1 MAIVVFEHS
10 ATTGALRLGA
20 TLRDYGHKLR
30 VVGLNDDGA
39 IPMDLDDVDGV
50 ITTGGPQAANDD
62 RPWAEPEMKFLQAA
76 HEAEL
81 PIVGICLGNQ
91 VLAKALGGEVGPI
104 KGGIELG
111 WHEVSLTDAGRDDI
125 IHAGL
130 AWESMQ
136 FHWHREQV
144 TKPPPGA
151 RVLAK
156 SKRCNVQAW
165 ALGLRTY
172 AFQYHPEVY
181 PETIDIWAEDEPEA
195 LEEAGLLLDKL
206 NEQTR
211 EHYPAFERLTAR
223 LFESIALLLMPAD
236 RRITGLVK
244 DLHH

>member
-1 MAIVVFEHS
+1 MAILIFEHS
-10 ATTGALRLGA
+10 ATTGALRLAA

-30 VVGLNDDGA
+30 VIGSDDHDELPG
-39 IPMDLDDVDGV
+39 DLAEVDGV
-50 ITTGGPQAANDD
+50 ITTGGPQSVSDD
-62 RPWAEPEMKFLQAA
+62 QPWISSEIRFLQAA

-81 PIVGICLGNQ
+81 PIVGICFGSQL
-91 VLAKALGGEVGPI
+91 LAKALGGEVGPM

-111 WHEVSLTDAGRDDI
+111 WHEVNFTDAGRDDI
-125 IHAGL
+125 LHAGL
-130 AWESMQ
+130 GWKSMQ
-136 FHWHREQV
+136 FHWHSQQV

-151 RVLAK
+151 RVLAE
-156 SKRCNVQAW
+156 SKRCSVQSW

-172 AFQYHPEVY
+172 GFQYHPEVY
-181 PETIDIWAEDEPEA
+181 PETIDIWAEDEPQA

-211 EHYPAFERLTAR
+211 EHYPAFERLAAR

-236 RRITGLVK
+236 RRIAGLVK